1 MRNLWRECAD
11 SLNVLENVPP
21 ELLTAEESH
30 EYSLLLP
37 RIEKSQDRLNY
48 EESFTHF
55 VREFWEEVP
64 GAGKVQWNWHLD
76 VLIEELQFVAERVFL
91 GLPKLYDVVFNVSP
105 GTSKSTICSILFPAW
120 VWTRFP
126 QGRVISA
133 SHTETLVLDL
143 AAKARY
149 VILGEKYQNFWPHIQ
164 LREDQASKGYYANTL
179 GGDRLTCTVG
189 GKTPTGFHAHFL
201 IPDDPIDPKKAVS
214 ALELKT
220 AADFMTNVLPSRKV
234 DKAVSVTFLI
244 MQRLHQDD
252 PTGVLLKKAKHV
264 DTSDIKHY
272 CLPGETYN
280 GWEVSPPELRLR
292 YVDGLMDPARL
303 PKPILR
309 DFEVMLGAY
318 GYAGQFGQSP
328 RPLGGGMFKPQ
339 YFNNRVKAAP
349 YESKR
354 IRYWDRASTKD
365 GGCYTAGVLMAL
377 DSEGRYYVEHVVRG
391 QWEPGER
398 NQRIRA
404 TAFRDRDRYGPNQEP
419 LIWIEA
425 EGGSSGRDAWQ
436 SVARTLAGFNVR
448 EDKVTGKKDTR
459 AEPWSCQ
466 LAAGSVAL
474 VDDGTWDVAAYIE
487 EHVNFRPFEDGPLGR
502 FKDQVDASSGAFN
515 LLTGVKRDL
524 RLRVLSLGPARQKG
538 LRIIVCT
545 AEQLSRTVIQERS
558 LLISISDPQR
568 KEVACTD
575 LYPQMLVR
583 TGAEAANSPPPPL
596 SDGKEVMSI
605 APEHTGTVQRESLC
619 VGVNG
624 KEVVHG
630 LNKLLDTLHL
640 EFADLDPAEVQQ
652 AWQEPIEPY
661 GRLAAELILKPE
673 QAKRLWSFVLK
684 KREPVA
690 ELIVVQDQGDRRA
703 LSVALA
709 LCDTLRLSRRA
720 IVARLDVEPD
730 WEIKTDYEPPNRHVF
745 AQVQAGRGLVV

>member
-1 MRNLWRECAD
+1 MN
-11 SLNVLENVPP
+11 SLHDYAGLLTELRQIPP
-21 ELLTAEESH
+21 EQLTPEQKYELD
-30 EYSLLLP
+30 LLLP
-37 RIEKSQDRLNY
+37 QVEKRQERIDYQS
-48 EESFTHF
+48 SFQTF

-76 VLIEELQFVAERVFL
+76 VLIEELQFVAERVFQ

-149 VILGEKYQNFWPHIQ
+149 VILGERYQQFWPHIQ

-189 GKTPTGFHAHFL
+189 GKTPTGFHSHFQ
-201 IPDDPIDPKKAVS
+201 ICDDPIDPKKAVS

-252 PTGVLLKKAKHV
+252 PTGVLLKKSRHV
-264 DTSDIKHY
+264 DTSNIKHY
-272 CLPGETYN
+272 CLPGEIYN
-280 GWEVSPPELRLR
+280 GWDVSPPELRSR
-292 YVDGLMDPARL
+292 YVDGLMDPVRL
-303 PKPILR
+303 PKSILR

-328 RPLGGGMFKPQ
+328 IPLGGGMFKPQ

-349 YESKR
+349 YEARR

-377 DSEGRYYVEHVVRG
+377 DAEGNYYVEHVVRG

-419 LIWIEA
+419 AIYIEA

-436 SVARTLAGFNVR
+436 SVARSLAGFSVR

-466 LAAGSVAL
+466 LAAGNVAL
-474 VDDGTWDVAAYIE
+474 VDDGMWDIAAYVE
-487 EHVNFRPFEDGPLGR
+487 EHVNFRPSEEGPLGR
-502 FKDQVDASSGAFN
+502 WKDQVDASSGAFN

-524 RLRVLSLGPARQKG
+524 RLRVLSLGPVRQKG
-538 LRIIVCT
+538 LRIVICT
-545 AEQLSRTVIQERS
+545 AEQLSRTVIEERC
-558 LLISISDPQR
+558 LFISITDPER
-568 KEVACTD
+568 KEAACTD
-575 LYPQMLVR
+575 PDTSILVR
-583 TGAEAANSPPPPL
+583 TGAESSSAPPPF
-596 SDGKEVMSI
+596 SEGKRGMSS
-605 APEHTGTVQRESLC
+605 APEYTDSIRRESLC

-640 EFADLDPAEVQQ
+640 EFADLDPAEVQG
-652 AWQEPIEPY
+652 AWQEPIAPY
-661 GRLAAELILKPE
+661 GRLASELILKPE
-673 QAKRLWSFVLK
+673 QAKRLWGFILK
-684 KREPVA
+684 KRDPPPEM
-690 ELIVVQDQGDRRA
+690 IVVQDQGDRRA

-709 LCDTLRLSRRA
+709 LCDTLRLQRQST
-720 IVARLDVEPD
+720 VARLDDPD
-730 WEIKTDYEPPNRHVF
+730 WQVKAVDKPSNNHVF
-745 AQVQAGRGLVV
+745 LQVQAGRRLVI